1 MQKLKDFLK
10 VHKEYYHVLFLPVYL
25 ISFFIVERVVPTEGY
40 WVSYL
45 PMDDKI
51 PFVDWFVIF
60 YALWYPLLVFTGV
73 FALIKKEK
81 GVFCRYMTMMW
92 ITFMGTLL
100 FSLLFPNGQ
109 DLRPETFEKKN
120 IFTWLIGNIYASDTN
135 TNVLPS
141 MHVLG
146 CLSCIY
152 ASFDSKEYP
161 WWSRAI
167 IAALSVLICAST
179 VLIKQHSILDLFVAV
194 PVSLIVGGCVYG
206 KRIASAVKAK
216 KAQKSAA
223 FCGEE
228 KVVPEGAA
236 LTISAENGHTSPE
249 NGNGFV
255 NNELPD
261 AVGNTLADSAADQAR
276 PAAGN
281 TLADAA
287 ENRPVTLPLY
297 GGGTVEAGEI
307 VKGESEISAS
317 GKTVAEKVNCEA
329 ELPLAE
335 SNIPSSSA
343 KEETAAEDIAD

>member
-1 MQKLKDFLK
+1 MQKLKNFLK
-10 VHKEYYHVLFLPVYL
+10 VHKEYYHILFLPVYL
-25 ISFFIVERVVPTEGY
+25 ISFFIVEKVVPTEGY

-120 IFTWLIGNIYASDTN
+120 IFTWLIGRIYASDTN

-146 CLSCIY
+146 CLSAIY

-161 WWSRAI
+161 WWSRVI

-206 KRIASAVKAK
+206 KRIASAVKEK
-216 KAQKSAA
+216 TAQKIVASR
-223 FCGEE
+223 GEE
-228 KVVPEGAA
+228 KVGPKDTALAESTENGDTSHKNENAFAENTLTYATEKYALSTAASGAD
-236 LTISAENGHTSPE
+236 SAEN
-249 NGNGFV
+249 
-255 NNELPD
+255 ELT
-261 AVGNTLADSAADQAR
+261 NT
-276 PAAGN
+276 
-281 TLADAA
+281 A

-297 GGGTVEAGEI
+297 GGKPVGGDKITGRSGNFI
-307 VKGESEISAS
+307 PDKMSAA
-317 GKTVAEKVNCEA
+317 KTGCEA
-329 ELPLAE
+329 EFPLAE
-335 SNIPSSSA
+335 SKIPSSA
-343 KEETAAEDIAD
+343 KEETAAEDAAE